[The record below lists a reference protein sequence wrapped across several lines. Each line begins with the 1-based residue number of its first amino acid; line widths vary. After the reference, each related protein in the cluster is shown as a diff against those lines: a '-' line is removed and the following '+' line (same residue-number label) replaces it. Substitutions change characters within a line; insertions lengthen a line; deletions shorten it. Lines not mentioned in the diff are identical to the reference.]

1 MHTPPTFQPS
11 MRTVDRLALA
21 ALLGWSGIIAIVFI
35 LTLSQEKSHL
45 LNQARLEGIT
55 HLNKDL
61 SFRQWATSHGGVYV
75 KPSASTPPNPYLHA
89 PDRDVTTREGM
100 NLTLMNPAYM
110 LREVME
116 HHTENYGVRGHIT
129 SLKLLNPDNA
139 PDAWEKETLESFE
152 RGVYRERAEQAE
164 IDGKP
169 YLRIMR
175 AMIMEPGCIVCH
187 EASGVPVGG
196 VRGGIS
202 TAVPLTPYLEGLDR
216 FFATLLTGLGLVWV
230 AGVVALWFAR
240 RQSHRFLIAQA
251 QASTAVAEREARF
264 RGLFL
269 DSPAALWEVD
279 LSALKKHL
287 DAHHP
292 GLTRIT
298 PTIVAECAHLTRI
311 IRVNQATV
319 DLLRAPSME
328 AMQGSQLQRFFDA
341 HGLETFTQALDAFYN
356 GATRFATETTQV
368 TFQGQVIWI
377 SLSISLSPE
386 SETNWQRFYVSMI
399 DITQRHQVEHLLRDE
414 LERNRHLTW
423 ALDQD
428 LARRKRD
435 EELMRQAKEVAENA
449 NRAKSEF
456 LAMMSHEIR
465 TPMNVVIGMGDLL
478 LESGVRDEQREWVA
492 RLQEAGANLME
503 LINQIL
509 DLTKI
514 ESGHLTLI
522 EEPVAIRDLVF
533 EVAGM
538 LKVVAEGKG
547 LEMHCAVSPDVPPIL
562 LFDRL
567 RLRQILFNLLG
578 NAIKFTDAGRIT
590 LNGLVDP
597 DHPGRI
603 ILLVR
608 DTGIGISPEKSQ
620 TIFDPFTQVDTSMTR
635 RHGGSGLGLTIAR
648 RLVTLMNGEISVE
661 SQPGRGSAF
670 RIALPARPATNHL
683 PARPESAGLSS
694 GGADA
699 ECPAMR
705 ILLVEDSE
713 DNQLLISAFLKK
725 SPHHLTIAVNGE
737 EAVAMVQ
744 TEAFDLVFMDVQMP
758 VMDGYTATRR
768 IRDWEK
774 VKGRF
779 HLPIV
784 TLTAHALEG
793 EAERSRQAGCDLYLS
808 KPINKQK
815 LLDVVARFGLRSHAE

>member
-1 MHTPPTFQPS
+1 MHIPSTLQPS
-11 MRTVDRLALA
+11 MRTIDRLALA
-21 ALLGWSGIIAIVFI
+21 ALLGWSCMIAIVFA
-35 LTLSQEKSHL
+35 LTLSQEQNHL
-45 LNQARLEGIT
+45 LDQARLEGIT

-75 KPSASTPPNPYLHA
+75 QPSEATPPNPYLQV
-89 PDRDVTTREGM
+89 PNRDLKTVEGM

-116 HHTENYGVRGHIT
+116 RYAETYGVRGHIT

-139 PDAWEKETLESFE
+139 PDPWEKETLQAFE
-152 RGVYRERAEQAE
+152 RGTYRERTEQAE

-175 AMIMEPGCIVCH
+175 AMVMEPGCFKCH

-196 VRGGIS
+196 IRGGIS
-202 TAVPLTPYLEGLDR
+202 TAVPLTPHLEGLGR
-216 FFATLLTGLGLVWV
+216 FQTTLLIGLVLVWM
-230 AGVVALWFAR
+230 AGALALWFAR
-240 RQSHRFLIAQA
+240 GQSRRFLIAQA
-251 QASTAVAEREARF
+251 EANAAVAEREARF

-279 LSALKKHL
+279 LSALKQHL
-287 DAHHP
+287 DARHP
-292 GLTRIT
+292 GLGHVTT
-298 PTIVAECAHLTRI
+298 TIAAECAQHARI
-311 IRVNQATV
+311 IRVNQATL
-319 DLLRAPSME
+319 DLLRVPSME
-328 AMQGSQLQRFFDA
+328 AMLATPLQQFFDA
-341 HGLETFTQALDAFYN
+341 HGLETFSQALGAFLN

-377 SLSISLSPE
+377 SLSISLSPNSEE
-386 SETNWQRFYVSMI
+386 SWQSFYVSMI

-478 LESGVRDEQREWVA
+478 LESGVREEQREFVT
-492 RLQEAGANLME
+492 RLQEAGTNLLE

-522 EEPVAIRDLVF
+522 EEPVVF
-533 EVAGM
+533 GAMVCEVAGM

-547 LEMHCAVSPDVPPIL
+547 LEMHCAVSPELPPVM
-562 LFDRL
+562 LFDPP

-578 NAIKFTDAGRIT
+578 NAIKFTDAGRVT
-590 LNGLVDP
+590 LNCEVDP
-597 DHPGRI
+597 DRPGWMRMI
-603 ILLVR
+603 VQ
-608 DTGIGISPEKSQ
+608 DTGIGISPDKRQ
-620 TIFDPFTQVDTSMTR
+620 LIFDPFTQVDNSMTR

-648 RLVTLMNGEISVE
+648 RLVSLMNGEITLE
-661 SQPGRGSAF
+661 SQPGHGSSF
-670 RIALPARPATNHL
+670 RISLPARPATDH
-683 PARPESAGLSS
+683 PHARLEPNGALSS
-694 GGADA
+694 TNAH
-699 ECPAMR
+699 CPALR

-713 DNQLLISAFLKK
+713 DNQLLITAFLRK

-744 TEAFDLVFMDVQMP
+744 ADMFDLVFMDVQMP

-768 IRDWEK
+768 IRAWEEEQ
-774 VKGRF
+774 GRSR
-779 HLPIV
+779 LPII

-808 KPINKQK
+808 KPIKKQR
-815 LLDVVARFGLRSHAE
+815 LLDVIAQFGLRN